1 MSSSGNQK
9 AERARASRDRLC
21 TSPAPGPRSPAT
33 QRSDRASSSPAFRP
47 SDPSA
52 SRLAVWTGDGRRA
65 GGPSCLWTRRA
76 PRSSPHAVFGLT
88 CWVLR
93 LFSLIV
99 FVSRREI
106 GSYCHLVSTGRD
118 TFLSMAW
125 ASSPVSLLWATFQ
138 LTSTSIVLARKAWDG
153 GLGTRS
159 AGTALCLSPKPLS
172 PTCKVRH
179 GKGPWQMPES
189 FCDWC

>member
-1 MSSSGNQK
+1 M
-9 AERARASRDRLC
+9 
-21 TSPAPGPRSPAT
+21 
-33 QRSDRASSSPAFRP
+33 
-47 SDPSA
+47 
-52 SRLAVWTGDGRRA
+52 DGRRPQSWRA
-65 GGPSCLWTRRA
+65 ILPLDPKGAALVSTRRV
-76 PRSSPHAVFGLT
+76 RLT
-88 CWVLR
+88 RWVLR

-138 LTSTSIVLARKAWDG
+138 LTSTSIVLAQKAWDG

-179 GKGPWQMPES
+179 GKGPWHMPES